1 MWGAVSDF
9 GGGCGRSF
17 SAGCALWSAPHW
29 WSTNGLRWP
38 PLGPSALA
46 RAVLGSWSLLLSKSL
61 QHIKDEGRGEKWIS
75 MHSWVAREAGSPDS
89 LCQNMGKWWGSL
101 AQLGGCKA
109 WSCPRVMPG
118 PVSSLT
124 FVLST
129 AIRRHKAL
137 NPEAAPSRGPMQVAG
152 ARAGLRARQHSCWPL
167 GDKWTVTWSLHVW
180 SIGLCANQH
189 TWSETHVQEM
199 TANRVTAILPMGF
212 CRPQAERGLSQSDFL
227 LCSVLALL
235 FSYFIRQSSNEGAYT
250 SNFLLLYVYFEI
262 ALSFLVIQ

>member
-1 MWGAVSDF
+1 MR
-9 GGGCGRSF
+9 GGVRSEYPCTAEWHE
-17 SAGCALWSAPHW
+17 S
-29 WSTNGLRWP
+29 
-38 PLGPSALA
+38 LA
-46 RAVLGSWSLLLSKSL
+46 AQTACVR
-61 QHIKDEGRGEKWIS
+61 
-75 MHSWVAREAGSPDS
+75 
-89 LCQNMGKWWGSL
+89 

-109 WSCPRVMPG
+109 WSCPGVMPDPG
-118 PVSSLT
+118 SSLT

-137 NPEAAPSRGPMQVAG
+137 NPEAAPSRGPMQVAV

-235 FSYFIRQSSNEGAYT
+235 LFYKTVFKWRCLYLQFSSFICVFWNS
-250 SNFLLLYVYFEI
+250 
-262 ALSFLVIQ
+262 SFLFGHPVT